1 MTTQYT
7 VGYPAQLVWIRLW
20 PHGIQRDKQQKVDH
34 EAYSESCANYHYYKT
49 MLDVYLYTVI

>member
-49 MLDVYLYTVI
+49 MLDV